1 MLLDGIG
8 NAVTRNDVPAGA
20 GEARPSKGWLWA
32 RCGNGRGCGS
42 LCSASAQARSGVL
55 VGAGGGFI
63 IAPLLRIFFDKNP
76 EIVAGTTVTLVAINS
91 ISGAFAYRSMRVVDR
106 RSAVIFA
113 LAAIPGSVVA
123 PFALSSALEGVPGIY
138 DFPFG
143 LLLILLAVRI
153 ATQKDVALTSRRPL
167 PSCARG
173 PRFVKAAS
181 LKRRVVTTRAGRTYR
196 YRLHEGY
203 GAGVN
208 LALGFVS
215 SFFGIGGG
223 WLRTP
228 ILVYLFGFPVQIAVA
243 TSIFTLSFYTTAG
256 AATYAIRGAVELF
269 PTLLF
274 TGAGIIV
281 GAQIGARLSNVVRGI
296 WIMRILMLLIFAMGV
311 YLSVNGVR
319 EYLA

>member
-1 MLLDGIG
+1 MWEWAWLWLVLLGIG
-8 NAVTRNDVPAGA
+8 SGA
-20 GEARPSKGWLWA
+20 L
-32 RCGNGRGCGS
+32 
-42 LCSASAQARSGVL
+42 GVL

-91 ISGAFAYRSMRVVDR
+91 ISGAFAYRSMRIVDR
-106 RSAVIFA
+106 RSALIFA
-113 LAAIPGSVVA
+113 LAAIPGSVLA
-123 PFALSSALEGVPGIY
+123 PFALSSALKGLPGVY

-143 LLLILLAVRI
+143 ILLVLLAVRM
-153 ATQKDVALTSRRPL
+153 ATQKDASDEPTPISKLRD
-167 PSCARG
+167 G

-181 LKRRVVTTRAGRTYR
+181 LKRRVITTRAGQTHR

-203 GAGVN
+203 AAAVN
-208 LALGFVS
+208 LVLGFVS

-228 ILVYLFGFPVQIAVA
+228 ILVYVFRFPVQIAVA

-256 AATYAIRGAVELF
+256 AATYAFRGAVEWF

-274 TGAGIIV
+274 TGAGLIV
-281 GAQIGARLSNVVRGI
+281 GAQIGARLSTVVRGI
-296 WIMRILMLLIFAMGV
+296 WIMRLLMLLIFSMGV
-311 YLSVNGVR
+311 YLVVNGVR
-319 EYLA
+319 EYLGIG

>member
-1 MLLDGIG
+1 M
-8 NAVTRNDVPAGA
+8 
-20 GEARPSKGWLWA
+20 
-32 RCGNGRGCGS
+32 
-42 LCSASAQARSGVL
+42 L

-123 PFALSSALEGVPGIY
+123 PFVLSSALEGVPGIY

-153 ATQKDVALTSRRPL
+153 ATQKDVADEPTP
-167 PSCARG
+167 PSKLRNG

-208 LALGFVS
+208 LVLGFVS

-256 AATYAIRGAVELF
+256 AATYALRGAVEWF

-274 TGAGIIV
+274 TGAGLIV

-296 WIMRILMLLIFAMGV
+296 WIMRPADAAHLRDGGV
-311 YLSVNGVR
+311 PGGQRHPRVPVSTPP
-319 EYLA
+319 A

>member
-1 MLLDGIG
+1 MWEWAWLWLALLGIG
-8 NAVTRNDVPAGA
+8 SGA
-20 GEARPSKGWLWA
+20 L
-32 RCGNGRGCGS
+32 
-42 LCSASAQARSGVL
+42 GVL

-153 ATQKDVALTSRRPL
+153 ATQKDVADEPTP
-167 PSCARG
+167 PSKLRNG

-256 AATYAIRGAVELF
+256 AATYALRGAVEWF

-274 TGAGIIV
+274 TGAGLIV

-296 WIMRILMLLIFAMGV
+296 WIMRLLMLLIFAMGV
-311 YLSVNGVR
+311 YLAVNGIR
-319 EYLA
+319 EYL

>member
-1 MLLDGIG
+1 MWEWAWLWLALLGIG
-8 NAVTRNDVPAGA
+8 SGA
-20 GEARPSKGWLWA
+20 L
-32 RCGNGRGCGS
+32 
-42 LCSASAQARSGVL
+42 GVL

-123 PFALSSALEGVPGIY
+123 PFVLSSALEGVPGIY

-143 LLLILLAVRI
+143 LLLVLLAVRI
-153 ATQKDVALTSRRPL
+153 ATQKGVADEPTPMSKLRG
-167 PSCARG
+167 G
-173 PRFVKAAS
+173 PRFVKASS

-203 GAGVN
+203 AAAVN

-228 ILVYLFGFPVQIAVA
+228 FLVYVFGFPVQIAVA

-269 PTLLF
+269 PTLVF
-274 TGAGIIV
+274 TGAGLIV
-281 GAQIGARLSNVVRGI
+281 GAQIGASLSNVVRGI
-296 WIMRILMLLIFAMGV
+296 WIMRVLMLLIFAMGA
-311 YLSVNGVR
+311 YLMVNGVR
-319 EYLA
+319 EYL

>member
-1 MLLDGIG
+1 MWEWAWLWLALLGIG
-8 NAVTRNDVPAGA
+8 SGA
-20 GEARPSKGWLWA
+20 L
-32 RCGNGRGCGS
+32 
-42 LCSASAQARSGVL
+42 GVL

-143 LLLILLAVRI
+143 LLLVLLAVRI
-153 ATQKDVALTSRRPL
+153 ATQKGVADEATP
-167 PSCARG
+167 PSKLRNG
-173 PRFVKAAS
+173 PRFVKTAS

-203 GAGVN
+203 AAAVN
-208 LALGFVS
+208 LVLGFVS

-228 ILVYLFGFPVQIAVA
+228 FLVYVFGFPVQIAVA

-256 AATYAIRGAVELF
+256 AATYALRGAVEWF
-269 PTLLF
+269 PTLVF
-274 TGAGIIV
+274 TGAGLIV
-281 GAQIGARLSNVVRGI
+281 GAQIGASLSTVVRGI
-296 WIMRILMLLIFAMGV
+296 WIMRLLMLLIFAMGA
-311 YLSVNGVR
+311 YLVVNGIR
-319 EYLA
+319 EYLGLA

>member
-1 MLLDGIG
+1 MWEWAWLWLALLGIG
-8 NAVTRNDVPAGA
+8 SGA
-20 GEARPSKGWLWA
+20 L
-32 RCGNGRGCGS
+32 
-42 LCSASAQARSGVL
+42 GVL

-123 PFALSSALEGVPGIY
+123 PFVLSSALEGVPGIY

-153 ATQKDVALTSRRPL
+153 ATQKDAADEPAP
-167 PSCARG
+167 PSKLRNG

-208 LALGFVS
+208 LVLGFVS

-228 ILVYLFGFPVQIAVA
+228 ILVYLFGFPVQVAVA

-256 AATYAIRGAVELF
+256 AATYALRGAVEWF

-274 TGAGIIV
+274 TGAGLIV

-296 WIMRILMLLIFAMGV
+296 WIMRLLMLLIFAMGV
-311 YLSVNGVR
+311 YLAINGIR
-319 EYLA
+319 EYL

>member
-1 MLLDGIG
+1 MWEWAWLWLALLGIG
-8 NAVTRNDVPAGA
+8 SGA
-20 GEARPSKGWLWA
+20 L
-32 RCGNGRGCGS
+32 
-42 LCSASAQARSGVL
+42 GVL

-123 PFALSSALEGVPGIY
+123 PFVLSSALEGVPGIY

-143 LLLILLAVRI
+143 LLLVLLAVRI
-153 ATQKDVALTSRRPL
+153 ATQKGVADEPTPMSKLRG
-167 PSCARG
+167 G
-173 PRFVKAAS
+173 PRFVKATS

-203 GAGVN
+203 AAAVN

-228 ILVYLFGFPVQIAVA
+228 FLVYVFGFPVQIAVA

-269 PTLLF
+269 PTLVF
-274 TGAGIIV
+274 TGAGLIV
-281 GAQIGARLSNVVRGI
+281 GAQIGASLSNVVRGI
-296 WIMRILMLLIFAMGV
+296 WIMRVLMLLIFAMGA
-311 YLSVNGVR
+311 YLMVNGVR
-319 EYLA
+319 EYL

>member
-1 MLLDGIG
+1 MWEWAWLWLALLGIG
-8 NAVTRNDVPAGA
+8 SGA
-20 GEARPSKGWLWA
+20 L
-32 RCGNGRGCGS
+32 
-42 LCSASAQARSGVL
+42 GVL

-153 ATQKDVALTSRRPL
+153 ATQKGVADEPTP
-167 PSCARG
+167 PSKLRRG

-181 LKRRVVTTRAGRTYR
+181 LKRRVLTTRAGRTYR

-203 GAGVN
+203 AAVVN
-208 LALGFVS
+208 LVLGFVS

-228 ILVYLFGFPVQIAVA
+228 FLVYVFGFPVQIAVA

-256 AATYAIRGAVELF
+256 AATYALRGAVEWF

-274 TGAGIIV
+274 TGAGLIV
-281 GAQIGARLSNVVRGI
+281 GAQIGASLSTVVQGI
-296 WIMRILMLLIFAMGV
+296 WIMRLLMLLIFAMGV
-311 YLSVNGVR
+311 YLAVNGIR
-319 EYLA
+319 EYL

>member
-1 MLLDGIG
+1 MWEW
-8 NAVTRNDVPAGA
+8 A
-20 GEARPSKGWLWA
+20 WLWLA
-32 RCGNGRGCGS
+32 LLGVGS
-42 LCSASAQARSGVL
+42 GALGVL

-91 ISGAFAYRSMRVVDR
+91 ISGAFPYRNMGIVDR
-106 RSAVIFA
+106 RSALIFA
-113 LAAIPGSVVA
+113 FAAIPGSVVA
-123 PFALSSALEGVPGIY
+123 PFVLPSALESVPGIY

-153 ATQKDVALTSRRPL
+153 ATQKDASDKPTPPSRLRN
-167 PSCARG
+167 G

-181 LKRRVVTTRAGRTYR
+181 LKRRVVTTRAGQTHR
-196 YRLHEGY
+196 YRVHEGY

-228 ILVYLFGFPVQIAVA
+228 ILVYLFGFPVQVAVG
-243 TSIFTLSFYTTAG
+243 TSIFTLAIYTTAG
-256 AATYAIRGAVELF
+256 AATYAYNGAVEWF

-274 TGAGIIV
+274 TGAGLIV
-281 GAQIGARLSNVVRGI
+281 GAQIGARLSTVVRGV
-296 WIMRILMLLIFAMGV
+296 WIMRLLMLLIFAMGV
-311 YLSVNGVR
+311 YLAVNGVR
-319 EYLA
+319 EYL

>member
-1 MLLDGIG
+1 MWEWAWLWLALLGIG
-8 NAVTRNDVPAGA
+8 SGA
-20 GEARPSKGWLWA
+20 L
-32 RCGNGRGCGS
+32 
-42 LCSASAQARSGVL
+42 GVL

-123 PFALSSALEGVPGIY
+123 PFVLSSALEGVPGIY

-143 LLLILLAVRI
+143 LLLVLLAVRI
-153 ATQKDVALTSRRPL
+153 ATQKGVADEATP
-167 PSCARG
+167 PSKLRNG

-203 GAGVN
+203 AAAVN
-208 LALGFVS
+208 LVLGFVS

-228 ILVYLFGFPVQIAVA
+228 FLVYVFGFPVQIAVA

-256 AATYAIRGAVELF
+256 AATYALRGAVEWF
-269 PTLLF
+269 PTLVF
-274 TGAGIIV
+274 TGAGLIV
-281 GAQIGARLSNVVRGI
+281 GAQIGASLSNIVRGI
-296 WIMRILMLLIFAMGV
+296 WIMRLLMLLIFAMGA
-311 YLSVNGVR
+311 YLVVNGIR
-319 EYLA
+319 EYLGLA

>member
-1 MLLDGIG
+1 MW
-8 NAVTRNDVPAGA
+8 
-20 GEARPSKGWLWA
+20 EWEWLWLVLL
-32 RCGNGRGCGS
+32 GI
-42 LCSASAQARSGVL
+42 CSGAIGVL

-63 IAPLLRIFFDKNP
+63 IAPLLRILFDKNP

-106 RSAVIFA
+106 RSAIIFA
-113 LAAIPGSVVA
+113 VAAIPGSVVA
-123 PFALSSALEGVPGIY
+123 PFALSSALEGVPGVY

-143 LLLILLAVRI
+143 LLLVLLAVRI
-153 ATQKDVALTSRRPL
+153 ATQKDVVDEPRP
-167 PSCARG
+167 PSKLRRG

-203 GAGVN
+203 AAAVN

-228 ILVYLFGFPVQIAVA
+228 FLVYAFGFPVQIAVA

-256 AATYAIRGAVELF
+256 AATYAVRGAVEWF

-274 TGAGIIV
+274 TGAGLIV
-281 GAQIGARLSNVVRGI
+281 GAQIGASLSTRIKGI
-296 WIMRILMLLIFAMGV
+296 WIMRALMVLIFAMGA
-311 YLSVNGVR
+311 YLVVNGVR
-319 EYLA
+319 AYLGGG

>member
-1 MLLDGIG
+1 MWEWAWLWLALLGIG
-8 NAVTRNDVPAGA
+8 SGA
-20 GEARPSKGWLWA
+20 L
-32 RCGNGRGCGS
+32 
-42 LCSASAQARSGVL
+42 GVL

-153 ATQKDVALTSRRPL
+153 ATQKDVADDPTP
-167 PSCARG
+167 PSKLRKG

-181 LKRRVVTTRAGRTYR
+181 LKRRVVTTRAGQTYR

-256 AATYAIRGAVELF
+256 AATYALRGAVEWF

-274 TGAGIIV
+274 TGAGLIV

-311 YLSVNGVR
+311 YLAVNGIR
-319 EYLA
+319 EYL

>member
-1 MLLDGIG
+1 MWEWAWLWLALLGIG
-8 NAVTRNDVPAGA
+8 SGA
-20 GEARPSKGWLWA
+20 L
-32 RCGNGRGCGS
+32 
-42 LCSASAQARSGVL
+42 GVL

-123 PFALSSALEGVPGIY
+123 PFVLSSALEGVPGIY

-153 ATQKDVALTSRRPL
+153 ATQKDVADEPTP
-167 PSCARG
+167 PSELRKG
-173 PRFVKAAS
+173 PRFVKATS
-181 LKRRVVTTRAGRTYR
+181 LKRRVVTTRAGQTYR

-228 ILVYLFGFPVQIAVA
+228 FLVYVFGFPVQIAVA

-256 AATYAIRGAVELF
+256 AATYALRGAVEWF
-269 PTLLF
+269 PTLVF
-274 TGAGIIV
+274 TGAGLIV

-296 WIMRILMLLIFAMGV
+296 WIMRLLMLLIFAMGV
-311 YLSVNGVR
+311 YLAVNGIR
-319 EYLA
+319 EYL